1 MGIASALSPI
11 WALYIGGIS
20 QIQVVKLLG
29 LEKHSFTVPAGQLH
43 LPGAIMASIRL
54 PQPAKIIFYLMIK

>member
-1 MGIASALSPI
+1 
-11 WALYIGGIS
+11 
-20 QIQVVKLLG
+20 VVKLLG

-43 LPGAIMASIRL
+43 LPGAIRASIRL